1 MMGRDD
7 ARPGAASLVLVDGV
21 PLLHPE
27 VQVFEAMLE
36 GWRNQGAA
44 RNLAGST
51 LTTREGQV
59 RRFADHANAF
69 PWQWSPQLADE
80 WFADFVRSGTVPG
93 RRCAAT
99 RSRSAGSAG
108 S

>member
-1 MMGRDD
+1 MGRDD

-27 VQVFEAMLE
+27 TQVFAAMLK
-36 GWRNQGAA
+36 GWRHQGAA
-44 RNLAGST
+44 RNLAVST

-69 PWQWSPQLADE
+69 PWQWSPHLAG
-80 WFADFVRSGTVPG
+80 ARSS
-93 RRCAAT
+93 RR
-99 RSRSAGSAG
+99 
-108 S
+108 